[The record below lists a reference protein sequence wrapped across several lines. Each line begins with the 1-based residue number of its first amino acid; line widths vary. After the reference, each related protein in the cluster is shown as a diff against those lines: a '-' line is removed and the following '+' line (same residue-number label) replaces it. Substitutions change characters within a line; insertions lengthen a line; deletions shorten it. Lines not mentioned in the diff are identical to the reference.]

1 MTVRTIAD
9 AYIKPVEKKSY
20 DYSKRIPETM
30 SDSEIRN
37 KLCFGV
43 PGGCGK
49 CVNIKVCLYGQ
60 EAIRRNLTYDSTR
73 RY

>member
-1 MTVRTIAD
+1 MTARTID
-9 AYIKPVEKKSY
+9 KMYLRPVEKKSY
-20 DYSKRIPETM
+20 DYNKRTPGTM

-60 EAIRRNLTYDSTR
+60 EAVRRNLTYDSTR